1 MRKLTFQESARQKK
15 AALFL
20 ERNEAIEDI
29 DEATTTILEN
39 ISHIKQWIQGQVSC
53 PREPNDQDDEDVVIS
68 LTSTN
73 PQQVKKVANYDYNH
87 RQFVSKSLREHTIVH
102 LDLPSLIVHVDSQEG
117 IEQRQRNKLKG
128 YIRKHVMN

>member
-39 ISHIKQWIQGQVSC
+39 ISHIKQWIQGQVPC